1 MLETIRYRIDLPVFS
16 GPLDLL
22 LHLIERA
29 ELDITAIS
37 LAHVTEQYLNQVEVL
52 KENKIEQLID
62 FLVIGARLV
71 LIKSRAL
78 LPRPAAPP
86 ATNEEEED
94 PAEAL
99 IRQLQQYKQF
109 KEVAQWLHNREEQG
123 LRSYL
128 RVAPPLFRPEG
139 KLDLT
144 GITVQTLLQA
154 MRSVLARQE
163 KLEESVALVQP
174 RRITIEGQI
183 SHLRQTLGDGRPRQ
197 FQQLLSDQADRVEI
211 AITLLALLELI
222 KRRETSAH
230 QPFLFGPITLSQT
243 NHSQLTGDSYDYQ
256 TQIG

>member
-1 MLETIRYRIDLPVFS
+1 MVETIRYRIDLPVFS

-29 ELDITAIS
+29 ELDITAIA

-78 LPRPAAPP
+78 LPRPAIPP
-86 ATNEEEED
+86 TANEEEED

-99 IRQLQQYKQF
+99 LRQLQQYKQF
-109 KEVAQWLHNREEQG
+109 KEAAQWLHHREEQG

-128 RVAPPLFRPEG
+128 RVAPPLRPET
-139 KLDLT
+139 KLDLS
-144 GITVQTLLQA
+144 GITIQTLFQA
-154 MRSVLARQE
+154 MHSVLARQE
-163 KLEESVALVQP
+163 KLEESVALIQP

-183 SHLRQTLGDGRPRQ
+183 SHLRQLLGDGRPRQ

-211 AITLLALLELI
+211 AVTLLALLELI
-222 KRRETSAH
+222 KRRESTAH
-230 QPFLFGPITLSQT
+230 QPFLFGPITLTQT
-243 NHSQLTGDSYDYQ
+243 NHSHLTGDSHDYQ
-256 TQIG
+256 I

>member
-37 LAHVTEQYLNQVEVL
+37 LSHVTEQYLNQVELL

-78 LPRPAAPP
+78 LPRPAAPL
-86 ATNEEEED
+86 TTSDDNED
-94 PAEAL
+94 PAGAL
-99 IRQLQQYKQF
+99 VRQLQQYKQF
-109 KEVAQWLHNREEQG
+109 KEVAQWLHNREVQG
-123 LRSYL
+123 LRAYL
-128 RVAPPLFRPEG
+128 RVAPPLRPEG

-144 GITVQTLLQA
+144 GITIQTLLQT

-163 KLEESVALVQP
+163 KLEASVALAQP

-183 SHLRQTLGDGRPRQ
+183 SHVRQLLTDGRPRQ
-197 FQQLLSDQADRVEI
+197 FQQLLSPQADRVEI
-211 AITLLALLELI
+211 AVTLLALLELI
-222 KRRETSAH
+222 KRRETTAN
-230 QPFLFGPITLSQT
+230 QPFLFGPIEIEQVAS
-243 NHSQLTGDSYDYQ
+243 GK
-256 TQIG
+256 